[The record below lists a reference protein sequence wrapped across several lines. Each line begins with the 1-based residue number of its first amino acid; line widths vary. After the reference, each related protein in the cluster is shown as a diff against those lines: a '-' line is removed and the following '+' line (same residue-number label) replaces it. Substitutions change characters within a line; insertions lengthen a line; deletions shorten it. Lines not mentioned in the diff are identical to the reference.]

1 MTIIDYY
8 EDEYHNKFLVI
19 FYNDR
24 VDYCKVTSD
33 GSQIEPMLRTTR
45 KDFESFSANQ
55 AWREL
60 NTVQKQEQMKGLVRL
75 YKVKGQSFRICAISS
90 GDDLQWAIIIEDI
103 PQNWFKTSKKSFED
117 QWRDKLEDDVNTAF
131 TMFGGMI
138 E

>member
-60 NTVQKQEQMKGLVRL
+60 NTVTETRTNER
-75 YKVKGQSFRICAISS
+75 SR
-90 GDDLQWAIIIEDI
+90 
-103 PQNWFKTSKKSFED
+103 
-117 QWRDKLEDDVNTAF
+117 
-131 TMFGGMI
+131 
-138 E
+138 